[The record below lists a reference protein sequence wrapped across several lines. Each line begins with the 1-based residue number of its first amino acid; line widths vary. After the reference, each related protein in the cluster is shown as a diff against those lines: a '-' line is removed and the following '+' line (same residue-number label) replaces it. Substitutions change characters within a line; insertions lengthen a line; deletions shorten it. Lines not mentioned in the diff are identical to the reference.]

1 MATEKPP
8 APEFKD
14 GQDDDHEET
23 EEEYEA
29 PDAETWTSTTAALS
43 KANNE
48 AKKWRLRAQGKDE
61 KWSVPGWQKAQDE
74 EADEDGE
81 PAKKPARRQPK
92 VNEEAIRREAEE
104 AALARAKPGL
114 VKAAAKDAFR
124 SAGLLFPEKG
134 DGAGALARA
143 LRLIDMDAVDVDD
156 DGDVTG
162 IDDAVK
168 AVKREYPELFAR
180 KGARA
185 VNAGAGSNSDGA
197 GAPTK
202 TSADRLAAMLGQG

>member
-1 MATEKPP
+1 MATKDDEKTT
-8 APEFKD
+8 D
-14 GQDDDHEET
+14 VDDTEET
-23 EEEYEA
+23 EEEEYEA
-29 PDAETWTSTTAALS
+29 PDRDTWTTTTAALT

-61 KWSVPGWQKAQDE
+61 KWSVPGWQKAKA
-74 EADEDGE
+74 EADEDE
-81 PAKKPARRQPK
+81 DEEQAKKPARRAPK

-104 AALARAKPGL
+104 AALAKAKPGL
-114 VKAAAKDAFR
+114 VKAAAKDAFK
-124 SAGLLFPEKG
+124 SAGLLLPDKG
-134 DGAGALARA
+134 DGAAALARA
-143 LRLIDMDAVDVDD
+143 FRLLDMDAVDVDE

-168 AVKREYPELFAR
+168 AVKREYPELFAK

-197 GAPTK
+197 GKPSES
-202 TSADRLAAMLGQG
+202 SAARIAAMLGVNG